1 MGVIHAQGRVVLSN
15 ADKMICGNQN
25 KVLVVDHLL
34 QGPETT
40 LRTAADNCCVHT
52 GSFLEEDEKIILFI
66 RKAFFT
72 ITRLPGKIRQ
82 CQSK

>member
-15 ADKMICGNQN
+15 ADKMIRGNQN

-40 LRTAADNCCVHT
+40 LWTAADNYRLST
-52 GSFLEEDEKIILFI
+52 LASAWEDEKITSLSV
-66 RKAFFT
+66 T
-72 ITRLPGKIRQ
+72 Q
-82 CQSK
+82 E